1 MKTPEPEVADVNVM
15 TTRLVEEV
23 FNALGMSKTGFACR
37 NFGWMV
43 RPIARRLAVMLV
55 PIDQDLG
62 RYGTQVAARN
72 FLPPFVNEIKSR
84 GVEWFPTSGS
94 VIVASNHPGAYDS
107 MAIVSQIPRPDAT
120 FIVSD
125 IPLVKFMPNARKYA
139 YFATSDASSRT
150 HAVREGIHCLENG
163 GCLVIFATGTI
174 DPDPEVW
181 GEEAADQEI
190 EGWSSSLELF
200 MKKVPGTKL
209 VVTIASGVLDPGW
222 AKSRS
227 IRIAKPGLERRR
239 LAEFGQVIS
248 QLLRPG
254 HKKYNPHISFAPPV
268 SLDDLGRGRGEAMVK
283 IKSKAK
289 ALLAEHMVHQW

>member
-1 MKTPEPEVADVNVM
+1 MPTTEPEIADVSVM

-23 FNALGMSKTGFACR
+23 FNALGFSKTGFACKY
-37 NFGWMV
+37 FGWTL
-43 RPIARRLAVMLV
+43 RPIAKRLAVMLV

-62 RYGTQVAARN
+62 KYGSQVAARN

-84 GVEWFPTSGS
+84 GAESIPTTGPI
-94 VIVASNHPGAYDS
+94 IVASNHPGAYDS

-120 FIVSD
+120 FIISD
-125 IPLVKFMPNARKYA
+125 IPLVKFMPNASKHA
-139 YFATSDASSRT
+139 YFATSDSKTRT
-150 HAVREGIHCLENG
+150 NAVRETIRLLERG
-163 GCLVIFATGTI
+163 GCLVIFATGLI

-181 GEEAADQEI
+181 GEEAANLEI

-200 MKKVPGTKL
+200 LKKVPETKL
-209 VVTIASGVLDPGW
+209 IVTIASGVLDPAW

-248 QLLRPG
+248 QLLRSG
-254 HKKYNPHISFAPPV
+254 RKKYNPHISFAPPV
-268 SLDDLGRGRGEAMVK
+268 TLDDLGHGKGEVMPN
-283 IKSKAK
+283 IKAR
-289 ALLAEHMVHQW
+289 ARAFLAEHMAHRW

>member
-1 MKTPEPEVADVNVM
+1 MPTTEPEIADVSVM

-23 FNALGMSKTGFACR
+23 FNALGFSKTGFACKY
-37 NFGWMV
+37 FGWTL
-43 RPIARRLAVMLV
+43 RPIAKRLAVMLV

-62 RYGTQVAARN
+62 KYGSQVAARN

-84 GVEWFPTSGS
+84 GAESIPTTGPI
-94 VIVASNHPGAYDS
+94 IVASNHPGAYDS

-120 FIVSD
+120 FIISD
-125 IPLVKFMPNARKYA
+125 IPLVKFMPNASKHA
-139 YFATSDASSRT
+139 YFATSDSKTRT
-150 HAVREGIHCLENG
+150 NAVRETIRLLERG
-163 GCLVIFATGTI
+163 GCLVIFATGLI

-181 GEEAADQEI
+181 GEEAANLEI

-200 MKKVPGTKL
+200 MKKVPETKL
-209 VVTIASGVLDPGW
+209 IVTIASGVLDPAW

-227 IRIAKPGLERRR
+227 IRIARPGLERRR

-254 HKKYNPHISFAPPV
+254 RKKYNPHISFAPPV
-268 SLDDLGRGRGEAMVK
+268 TLDDLGHGKGEVMPN
-283 IKSKAK
+283 IKARAR
-289 ALLAEHMVHQW
+289 ALLAEHMVHRW

>member
-1 MKTPEPEVADVNVM
+1 MPTTEPEIADVSVM

-23 FNALGMSKTGFACR
+23 FNALGFSKTGFACKY
-37 NFGWMV
+37 FGWTL
-43 RPIARRLAVMLV
+43 RPIAKRLAVMLV

-62 RYGTQVAARN
+62 KYGSQVAARN

-84 GVEWFPTSGS
+84 GAESIPTTGPI
-94 VIVASNHPGAYDS
+94 IVASNHPGAYDS

-120 FIVSD
+120 FIISD
-125 IPLVKFMPNARKYA
+125 IPLVKFMPNASKHA
-139 YFATSDASSRT
+139 YFATSDSKTRT
-150 HAVREGIHCLENG
+150 NAVRETIRLLERG
-163 GCLVIFATGTI
+163 GCLVIFATGLI

-181 GEEAADQEI
+181 GEEAANLEI

-200 MKKVPGTKL
+200 LKKVPETKL
-209 VVTIASGVLDPGW
+209 IVTIASGVLDPAW

-254 HKKYNPHISFAPPV
+254 RKKYNPHISFAPPV
-268 SLDDLGRGRGEAMVK
+268 TLDDLGHGKGEAMPN
-283 IKSKAK
+283 IKARAR
-289 ALLAEHMVHQW
+289 ALLAEHMVHRW

>member
-1 MKTPEPEVADVNVM
+1 MPTSEPEIADVSVM

-23 FNALGMSKTGFACR
+23 FNALGFSKTGFACKY
-37 NFGWMV
+37 FGWTL
-43 RPIARRLAVMLV
+43 RPIAKRLAVMLV

-62 RYGTQVAARN
+62 KYGSQVAARN

-84 GVEWFPTSGS
+84 GAESIPTTGPI
-94 VIVASNHPGAYDS
+94 IVASNHPGAYDS

-120 FIVSD
+120 FIISD
-125 IPLVKFMPNARKYA
+125 IPLVKFMPNASKHA
-139 YFATSDASSRT
+139 YFATSDSSTRT
-150 HAVREGIHCLENG
+150 NAVRETIRLLERG
-163 GCLVIFATGTI
+163 GCLVIFATGLI

-181 GEEAADQEI
+181 GEEAANLEI

-200 MKKVPGTKL
+200 LKKVPETKL
-209 VVTIASGVLDPGW
+209 VVTIASGVLDPVW
-222 AKSRS
+222 AKSKS

-254 HKKYNPHISFAPPV
+254 RKKYNPHISFAPPV
-268 SLDDLGRGRGEAMVK
+268 TLDDLGHGRGEAMPN
-283 IKSKAK
+283 IKARAR
-289 ALLAEHMVHQW
+289 ALLAEHMANQW

>member
-1 MKTPEPEVADVNVM
+1 MPTTEPEIADVRVM

-23 FNALGMSKTGFACR
+23 FNALGLSKTGFACKY
-37 NFGWMV
+37 FGWTI
-43 RPIARRLAVMLV
+43 RPIAKRLAVMLV

-62 RYGTQVAARN
+62 KYGSQVAARN

-84 GVEWFPTSGS
+84 GAESIPTTGPI
-94 VIVASNHPGAYDS
+94 IVASNHPGAYDS

-120 FIVSD
+120 FIISD
-125 IPLVKFMPNARKYA
+125 IPLVKFMPNASKHA
-139 YFATSDASSRT
+139 YFATSDSKTRT
-150 HAVREGIHCLENG
+150 NAVRETIRLLERG
-163 GCLVIFATGTI
+163 GCLVIFATGLI

-181 GEEAADQEI
+181 GEEAANLEI
-190 EGWSSSLELF
+190 ESWSSSLELF
-200 MKKVPGTKL
+200 LKKVPETKL
-209 VVTIASGVLDPGW
+209 IVTIASGVLDPAW

-254 HKKYNPHISFAPPV
+254 RKKYNPHISFAPPV
-268 SLDDLGRGRGEAMVK
+268 TLDDLGHGKGEVMPN
-283 IKSKAK
+283 IKAHAR
-289 ALLAEHMVHQW
+289 ALLAEHMAHRW

>member
-1 MKTPEPEVADVNVM
+1 MPTTEPEIADVSVM

-23 FNALGMSKTGFACR
+23 FNALGFSKTGFACKY
-37 NFGWMV
+37 FGWML
-43 RPIARRLAVMLV
+43 RPIAKRLAVMLV

-62 RYGTQVAARN
+62 KYGSQVAARN

-84 GVEWFPTSGS
+84 GAESIPTTGPI
-94 VIVASNHPGAYDS
+94 IVASNHPGAYDS

-120 FIVSD
+120 FIISD
-125 IPLVKFMPNARKYA
+125 IPLVKFMPNASKHA
-139 YFATSDASSRT
+139 YFATSDSKTRT
-150 HAVREGIHCLENG
+150 NAVRETIRLLERG
-163 GCLVIFATGTI
+163 GCLAIFATGLI

-181 GEEAADQEI
+181 GEEAANLEI

-200 MKKVPGTKL
+200 LKKVPETKL
-209 VVTIASGVLDPGW
+209 IVTITSGVLDPAW

-254 HKKYNPHISFAPPV
+254 RKKYNPHISFAPPV
-268 SLDDLGRGRGEAMVK
+268 TLDDLGHGKGEVMPN
-283 IKSKAK
+283 IKARAR
-289 ALLAEHMVHQW
+289 ALLAEHMVHRW

>member
-1 MKTPEPEVADVNVM
+1 MTIPTPETADVNVM
-15 TTRLVEEV
+15 TMRLVEEV
-23 FNALGMSKTGFACR
+23 FNALGFSKTGFACR
-37 NFGWMV
+37 NFGWIV

-62 RYGTQVAARN
+62 KYGTQVAARN
-72 FLPPFVNEIKSR
+72 FLPPFVNEVKSR
-84 GVEWFPTSGS
+84 GAESIPTTGPI
-94 VIVASNHPGAYDS
+94 IVASNHPGAYDS

-120 FIVSD
+120 FIISD
-125 IPLVKFMPNARKYA
+125 IPLVKFMPNANKHA
-139 YFATSDASSRT
+139 YFATSDSNTRT
-150 HAVREGIHCLENG
+150 NAVRETIRLLERG
-163 GCLVIFATGTI
+163 GCLVIFATGLI

-181 GEEAADQEI
+181 GEEAANREL

-200 MKKVPGTKL
+200 LKKVPETKL
-209 VVTIASGVLDPGW
+209 IVTIASGVLDSGW

-254 HKKYNPHISFAPPV
+254 RKKYNPHISFAQPV
-268 SLDDLGRGRGEAMVK
+268 TLDELGHGKGEAMSK
-283 IKSKAK
+283 IKARAR
-289 ALLAEHMVHQW
+289 ALLAEHMAQQW

>member
-1 MKTPEPEVADVNVM
+1 MPTTEPEIADVSVM

-23 FNALGMSKTGFACR
+23 FNALGLSKTGFACKY
-37 NFGWMV
+37 FGWTI
-43 RPIARRLAVMLV
+43 RPIAKRLAVMLV

-62 RYGTQVAARN
+62 KYGSQVAARN

-84 GVEWFPTSGS
+84 GAESIPTTGPI
-94 VIVASNHPGAYDS
+94 IVASNHPGAYDS

-120 FIVSD
+120 FIISD
-125 IPLVKFMPNARKYA
+125 IPLVKFMPNASKHA
-139 YFATSDASSRT
+139 YFATSDSKTRT
-150 HAVREGIHCLENG
+150 NAVRETIRLLERG
-163 GCLVIFATGTI
+163 GCLVIFATGLI

-181 GEEAADQEI
+181 GEEAANLEI

-200 MKKVPGTKL
+200 LKKVPETKL
-209 VVTIASGVLDPGW
+209 IVTIASGVLDPAW

-254 HKKYNPHISFAPPV
+254 RKKYNPHISFAPPV
-268 SLDDLGRGRGEAMVK
+268 TLDDLGHGKGEVMPN
-283 IKSKAK
+283 IKARAR
-289 ALLAEHMVHQW
+289 ALLAEHMVHRW

>member
-1 MKTPEPEVADVNVM
+1 MPTTEPEIADVSVM

-23 FNALGMSKTGFACR
+23 FNALGLSKTGFACKY
-37 NFGWMV
+37 FGWTI
-43 RPIARRLAVMLV
+43 RPIAKRLAVMLV

-62 RYGTQVAARN
+62 KYGSQVAARN

-84 GVEWFPTSGS
+84 GAESIPTTGPI
-94 VIVASNHPGAYDS
+94 IVASNHPGAYDS

-120 FIVSD
+120 FIISD
-125 IPLVKFMPNARKYA
+125 IPLVKFMPNASKHA
-139 YFATSDASSRT
+139 YFATSDSKTRT
-150 HAVREGIHCLENG
+150 NAVRETIRLLERG
-163 GCLVIFATGTI
+163 GCLVIFATGLI

-181 GEEAADQEI
+181 GEEAANLEI

-200 MKKVPGTKL
+200 LKKVPETKL
-209 VVTIASGVLDPGW
+209 IVTIASGVLDPAW

-254 HKKYNPHISFAPPV
+254 RKKYNPHISFAPPV
-268 SLDDLGRGRGEAMVK
+268 TLDDLGHGKGEAM
-283 IKSKAK
+283 ITIKAK
-289 ALLAEHMVHQW
+289 ARALLAEHMAHHW

>member
-1 MKTPEPEVADVNVM
+1 MTTPPPETADVNVM

-23 FNALGMSKTGFACR
+23 FNALGFSKTGFACKY
-37 NFGWMV
+37 FGWTI
-43 RPIARRLAVMLV
+43 RPIAKRLAVMLV

-62 RYGTQVAARN
+62 KYGSQVAARN
-72 FLPPFVNEIKSR
+72 FLPPFVHEIKSR
-84 GVEWFPTSGS
+84 GAESIPTTGPI
-94 VIVASNHPGAYDS
+94 IVASNHPGAYDS

-120 FIVSD
+120 FIISD
-125 IPLVKFMPNARKYA
+125 IPLVKFMPNASKHA
-139 YFATSDASSRT
+139 YFATSDSNTRT
-150 HAVREGIHCLENG
+150 NAVRETIRLLERG
-163 GCLVIFATGTI
+163 GCLVIFATGLI

-181 GEEAADQEI
+181 GEEAANLEI

-200 MKKVPGTKL
+200 MKKVPETKL
-209 VVTIASGVLDPGW
+209 VVTIASGVLDPAW

-254 HKKYNPHISFAPPV
+254 RKKYNPHISFAPPV
-268 SLDDLGRGRGEAMVK
+268 TLDDLGHGKGEAMVK
-283 IKSKAK
+283 IKTKARE
-289 ALLAEHMVHQW
+289 LLAEHMAHQW

>member
-1 MKTPEPEVADVNVM
+1 MPTTEPEIADVRVM

-23 FNALGMSKTGFACR
+23 FNALGFSKTGFACKY
-37 NFGWMV
+37 FGWTL
-43 RPIARRLAVMLV
+43 RPIAKRLAVMLV

-62 RYGTQVAARN
+62 KYGSQVAARN

-84 GVEWFPTSGS
+84 GAESIPTTGPI
-94 VIVASNHPGAYDS
+94 IVASNHPGAYDS

-120 FIVSD
+120 FIISD
-125 IPLVKFMPNARKYA
+125 IPLVKFMPNASKHA
-139 YFATSDASSRT
+139 YFATSDSKTRT
-150 HAVREGIHCLENG
+150 NAVRETIRLLERG
-163 GCLVIFATGTI
+163 GCLVIFATGLI

-181 GEEAADQEI
+181 GEDAANLEI

-200 MKKVPGTKL
+200 LKKVPETKL
-209 VVTIASGVLDPGW
+209 IVTIASGVLDPAW

-254 HKKYNPHISFAPPV
+254 RKKYNPHISFAPPV
-268 SLDDLGRGRGEAMVK
+268 TLDDLGHGKGEVMPN
-283 IKSKAK
+283 IKARAR
-289 ALLAEHMVHQW
+289 ALLAEHMAHRW

>member
-1 MKTPEPEVADVNVM
+1 MPTPEPEIADVSVM

-23 FNALGMSKTGFACR
+23 FNALGFSKTGFACKY
-37 NFGWMV
+37 FGWTL
-43 RPIARRLAVMLV
+43 RPIAKRLAVMLV

-62 RYGTQVAARN
+62 KYGSQVAAKN

-84 GVEWFPTSGS
+84 GADSIPTTGPI
-94 VIVASNHPGAYDS
+94 IVASNHPGAYDS

-120 FIVSD
+120 FIISD
-125 IPLVKFMPNARKYA
+125 IPLVKFMPNASKHA
-139 YFATSDASSRT
+139 YFATSDSNTRT
-150 HAVREGIHCLENG
+150 NAVRETIRLLERG
-163 GCLVIFATGTI
+163 GCLVIFATGLI

-181 GEEAADQEI
+181 GEKAANLEI

-200 MKKVPGTKL
+200 LKKVPETKL
-209 VVTIASGVLDPGW
+209 IVTITSGVLDPAW

-254 HKKYNPHISFAPPV
+254 RKKYNPHISFAPPV
-268 SLDDLGRGRGEAMVK
+268 TLDDLGHGKGEAMPN
-283 IKSKAK
+283 IKARAR
-289 ALLAEHMVHQW
+289 ALLAEHMAHRW

>member
-1 MKTPEPEVADVNVM
+1 MTTPVPEVADVNVM

-55 PIDQDLG
+55 PVDQDLG
-62 RYGTQVAARN
+62 KYGTQVAARN
-72 FLPPFVNEIKSR
+72 FLHPFVNEIKSR
-84 GVEWFPTSGS
+84 GAESIPTTGPI
-94 VIVASNHPGAYDS
+94 IVASNHPGAYDS

-139 YFATSDASSRT
+139 YFATSDASTRT

-181 GEEAADQEI
+181 GEEAADLEI

-200 MKKVPGTKL
+200 MKKVPETKL

-254 HKKYNPHISFAPPV
+254 RKKYNPHISFAAPV

-283 IKSKAK
+283 IKSNAK
-289 ALLAEHMVHQW
+289 ALLAEHMAHQW

>member
-1 MKTPEPEVADVNVM
+1 MPTTEPEIADVSVM

-23 FNALGMSKTGFACR
+23 FNALGFSKTGFACKY
-37 NFGWMV
+37 FGWTL
-43 RPIARRLAVMLV
+43 RPIAKRLAVMLV

-62 RYGTQVAARN
+62 KYGSQVAARN

-84 GVEWFPTSGS
+84 GAESIPTTGPI
-94 VIVASNHPGAYDS
+94 IVASNHPGAYDS

-120 FIVSD
+120 FIISD
-125 IPLVKFMPNARKYA
+125 IPLVKFMPNASKHA
-139 YFATSDASSRT
+139 YFATSDSKTRT
-150 HAVREGIHCLENG
+150 NAVRETIRLLERG
-163 GCLVIFATGTI
+163 GCLVIFATGLI

-181 GEEAADQEI
+181 GEEAANLEI
-190 EGWSSSLELF
+190 ESWSSSLELF
-200 MKKVPGTKL
+200 LKKVPETKL
-209 VVTIASGVLDPGW
+209 IVTIASGVLDPAW

-254 HKKYNPHISFAPPV
+254 RKKYNPHISFAPPV
-268 SLDDLGRGRGEAMVK
+268 TLDDLGHGKGEVMPN
-283 IKSKAK
+283 IKARAR
-289 ALLAEHMVHQW
+289 ALLAEHMVHRW

>member
-1 MKTPEPEVADVNVM
+1 MTIPIPETADVNVM

-23 FNALGMSKTGFACR
+23 FNALGFSKTGFACR
-37 NFGWMV
+37 NFGWIA

-62 RYGTQVAARN
+62 EYGSQVAARN

-84 GVEWFPTSGS
+84 GAESIPATGPI
-94 VIVASNHPGAYDS
+94 IVASNHPGAYDS

-120 FIVSD
+120 FIISD
-125 IPLVKFMPNARKYA
+125 IPLVKFMPNASNHA
-139 YFATSDASSRT
+139 YFATSDSSTRT
-150 HAVREGIHCLENG
+150 NAVRETIRLLERG
-163 GCLVIFATGTI
+163 GCLVIFATGLI

-181 GEEAADQEI
+181 GEEAASREL

-200 MKKVPGTKL
+200 LKKVPETKL
-209 VVTIASGVLDPGW
+209 IVTIASGVLDSGW

-254 HKKYNPHISFAPPV
+254 RKKYNPHISFAQPV
-268 SLDDLGRGRGEAMVK
+268 TLDELGHGKGEAMSK
-283 IKSKAK
+283 IKARAR
-289 ALLAEHMVHQW
+289 ALLAEHMAQQW

>member
-1 MKTPEPEVADVNVM
+1 MTMPEPEIADVSVM

-23 FNALGMSKTGFACR
+23 FNALGFSKTGFACKY
-37 NFGWMV
+37 FGWTI
-43 RPIARRLAVMLV
+43 RPIAKRLAVMLV

-62 RYGTQVAARN
+62 KYGSQVAAKN

-84 GVEWFPTSGS
+84 GAELIPTTGP

-120 FIVSD
+120 FIISD
-125 IPLVKFMPNARKYA
+125 IPLVKFMPNASKHA
-139 YFATSDASSRT
+139 YFATSDSNTRT
-150 HAVREGIHCLENG
+150 NAVRETIRLLERG
-163 GCLVIFATGTI
+163 GCLVIFATGLI

-181 GEEAADQEI
+181 GEEAAHQEI

-200 MKKVPGTKL
+200 LKKVPETKL
-209 VVTIASGVLDPGW
+209 IVTIASGVLDPAW

-254 HKKYNPHISFAPPV
+254 RKKYNPHISFAPPV
-268 SLDDLGRGRGEAMVK
+268 TLDDLGHGKGEAMPN
-283 IKSKAK
+283 IKARAR
-289 ALLAEHMVHQW
+289 ALLAEHMANRW